1 MRTRLRYLLA
11 AAAGVGTVGLLGGCG
26 RSGSGNGSEAFEV
39 REVAKSSPLNRM
51 WQVPAFQLTDQRGM
65 SFDASLLKGKVW
77 VVDFF
82 YSSCAGPCPMLTSR
96 LSEIHRKFAGTSGV
110 GFLSIS
116 SDPEKDTPEVL
127 AKYAEKFGADERWF
141 FLTGDKAAVYRLA
154 NEGFK
159 LSLTE
164 VLGAP
169 EPITHSTKLVL
180 MDSEGWVRGVYEGVG
195 DSSLKASEKL
205 VADIRVLCRETEK

>member
-1 MRTRLRYLLA
+1 
-11 AAAGVGTVGLLGGCG
+11 
-26 RSGSGNGSEAFEV
+26 
-39 REVAKSSPLNRM
+39 M
-51 WQVPAFQLTDQRGM
+51 WQVPGFELRDQRGA
-65 SFDASLLKGKVW
+65 SFDGSSLKGRVW

-82 YSSCAGPCPMLTSR
+82 YSTCAGPCPMLTSR
-96 LSEIHRKFAGTSGV
+96 LSEIHRKFAGNSRV

-127 AKYAEKFGADERWF
+127 AKYAEKFGADDRWF
-141 FLTGDKAAVYRLA
+141 FLTGEKAAVYRLA

-164 VLGAP
+164 VPGAV

-195 DSSLKASEKL
+195 DASLKASDKL
-205 VADIRVLCRETEK
+205 VEEIGELCRETEK